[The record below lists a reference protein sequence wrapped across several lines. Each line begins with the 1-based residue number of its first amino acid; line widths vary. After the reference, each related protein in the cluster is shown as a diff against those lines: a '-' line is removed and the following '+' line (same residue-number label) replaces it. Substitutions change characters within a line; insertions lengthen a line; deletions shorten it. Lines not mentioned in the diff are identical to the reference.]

1 MCLRAVRQ
9 IAVMMSFL
17 FSRLSPIPFGMGC
30 YSSLLALLLL
40 SGCHE
45 GAEMSAVFSSSDRQE
60 ILDQMAQQ
68 ETAWNR
74 GDLEGF
80 MSAYWKSDSL
90 LFVGSR
96 GPSYGW
102 QTTLD
107 NYKKSYSTPQEM
119 GALTFEVQ
127 DLEPVGVDHAVMLGA
142 WRLDRTGGLDTL
154 SGWFSLVWARKNLK
168 WVIVRDHSS

>member
-1 MCLRAVRQ
+1 MRQ
-9 IAVMMSFL
+9 IAGMISFRFL
-17 FSRLSPIPFGMGC
+17 RLSPSSMGMIC
-30 YSSLLALLLL
+30 FSSLAVLFLV
-40 SGCHE
+40 SGCQGGTE
-45 GAEMSAVFSSSDRQE
+45 IEAVFSSADRQE

-68 ETAWNR
+68 QAAWNR

-80 MSAYWKSDSL
+80 MSAYWNSDSL

-107 NYKKSYSTPQEM
+107 NYKKSYATPQEM
-119 GALTFEVQ
+119 GALTFDVQ
-127 DLEPVGVDHAVMLGA
+127 NLEPVGVDHAVMLGA

-154 SGWFSLVWARKNLK
+154 SGWFSLVWARKDLE